1 MTLDE
6 FETRIVDMR
15 DDIVNLTPILTEIGN
30 DITREL
36 QQAAPTGK
44 TGNLQSSIRLEVQ
57 PQQFAVSMLAYG
69 VFQNYGVVGVDGG
82 DRVMLLERKSDGLVM
97 EFVDVRVFR
106 EEGGVFVFSAA

>member
-82 DRVMLLERKSDGLVM
+82 DRATRPRSGQQTPDSLLRSDRDW
-97 EFVDVRVFR
+97 ET
-106 EEGGVFVFSAA
+106 

>member
-69 VFQNYGVVGVDGG
+69 VFQNNVSIYLQKN
-82 DRVMLLERKSDGLVM
+82 LLLQRNGPRSMG
-97 EFVDVRVFR
+97 R
-106 EEGGVFVFSAA
+106 